1 MSRVLCLDTSVIIS
15 YLVPDEDEAAADALV
30 WEAIAGTARLVAPAF
45 LWTEVGSVLRKK
57 LRRDL
62 LTPEQAQGCYEDFC
76 ELPINYINEETV
88 RRRAWEIARQHGL
101 PTLYDAAF
109 LACAEQEAAQFWT
122 ADTVLL
128 KQLSP
133 RPSFVHQLVV

>member
-1 MSRVLCLDTSVIIS
+1 VSKVLYLDTSVIIS
-15 YLVPDEDEAAADALV
+15 YLVPDEDEPAADALV
-30 WEAIAGTARLVAPAF
+30 WEAISGTARLVAPAF
-45 LWTEVGSVLRKK
+45 MWAEVGSVLRKK
-57 LRRDL
+57 LRMGL

-76 ELPINYINEETV
+76 DLPIDYINKESIRV
-88 RRRAWEIARQHGL
+88 RAWEMAQQYGM

-109 LACAEQEAAQFWT
+109 LACAETESAQFWT

-133 RPSFVHQLVV
+133 RPSFVHQLAE